1 LLSPVASRDA
11 LYRIG
16 MLPATTWVIAAA
28 LVTPVAFSLVST
40 TPVSAEPS
48 PAVSSPSQSTSP
60 STTPSDPGF
69 TEPVEP
75 TPIQPVPTPTGTPDP
90 GPTVSP
96 EMQMES
102 ALAALGLPTGRVDGL
117 VNAAT
122 RRALCAYR
130 DLNGLSATRKPARSA
145 LVSQISA
152 STELPLLPRKL
163 FGVKALVSLTCQTAY
178 ITNNAGVIVRV
189 LPVSTGKDNGYHETR
204 RGFKRVYWKY
214 NGWQASSLF
223 PEPDGRPGL
232 YRPIYFDRGIAFH
245 GVRKPVR
252 TKPQSHGCVRTWP
265 KDQDWLWKRL
275 NVRDRVFVYGNYWRQ
290 KTASLGGFGN

>member
-1 LLSPVASRDA
+1 MLPAAAWVTAAALMTPVAFALVSSPVAAGPVPATETSSSGSPTTSESPVASPPVISEPPPVPVPEPSTSA
-11 LYRIG
+11 
-16 MLPATTWVIAAA
+16 PTTAPPID
-28 LVTPVAFSLVST
+28 VTPEL
-40 TPVSAEPS
+40 
-48 PAVSSPSQSTSP
+48 
-60 STTPSDPGF
+60 
-69 TEPVEP
+69 
-75 TPIQPVPTPTGTPDP
+75 
-90 GPTVSP
+90 
-96 EMQMES
+96 QMEMD
-102 ALAALGLPTGRVDGL
+102 LDALGLPTGKVDGYG
-117 VNAAT
+117 NAST

-130 DLNGLSATRKPARSA
+130 DLNGLGATRRQPGAA
-145 LVSQISA
+145 LLSSISSA
-152 STELPLLPRKL
+152 SELPLLPRKL

-178 ITNNAGVIVRV
+178 VTNNAGVVVRV

-245 GVRKPVR
+245 GVRKPVK

-275 NVRDRVFVYGNYWRQ
+275 KVRDKVFVYGNYWSE
-290 KTASLGGFGN
+290 KTASLGGYSKA